1 MVTEVKPGQWVNVKV
16 LSRPRAVAGDKT
28 LTRQFNKNPEV
39 KKDRERQAKSRPT
52 GEHRRGG
59 RMWKD
64 RPPHLPIVEIK
75 KGATYKIY
83 ASVDV
88 LKDLNSVARNVEVT
102 PAQ

>member
-1 MVTEVKPGQWVNVKV
+1 MATEVKPGQWVNVKV
-16 LSRPRAVAGDKT
+16 VSRPRAAARIKT
-28 LTRQFNKNPEV
+28 LTRLFMQDPAV
-39 KKDRERQAKSRPT
+39 KKERARKSKSRPI

-64 RPPHLPIVEIK
+64 RPIQLASAPITP
-75 KGATYKIY
+75 GATYRIF

-88 LKDLNSVARNVEVT
+88 LKDLKSVASNVEVT